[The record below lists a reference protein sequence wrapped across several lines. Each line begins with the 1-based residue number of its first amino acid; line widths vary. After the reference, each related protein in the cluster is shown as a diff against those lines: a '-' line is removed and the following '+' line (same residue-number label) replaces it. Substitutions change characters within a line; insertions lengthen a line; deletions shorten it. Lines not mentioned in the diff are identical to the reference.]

1 MTPLEIADL
10 ALRTP
15 VINSSPLPRY
25 SYQNLD
31 YGMTIGIAKTN
42 GGRLW
47 ACWVGG
53 GDSPKAFFVLGSSDD
68 DGKSWSEPR
77 FVVDMHSSELP
88 EPMSTLVGNLWTD
101 PSGRLWWFLG
111 QSMGQYDGRAGVWAS
126 VCSNPDTEAPSWSEP
141 VRIWHG
147 YTLNKPVVLK
157 SGTWLLPVS
166 LWDRRFI
173 SAPFGELFHELD
185 DQRMAHVFA
194 SVDQG
199 KTWTRRGGVL
209 IPDSEFDEH
218 IMIEREDGSIYLTAR
233 THANGIW
240 ESVSSDEG
248 ASWSVPQYSGISN
261 CSARHLMIKLKSG
274 RVLLV
279 KHGGKIDSTTDVRSH
294 LCAFLSEDGGRSWKG
309 SLLLDERSAISYPD
323 GFQSEDGYIYVSYDK
338 NRATEGEILMARFTE
353 DDILSGEFKSPRSS
367 SKMLISRPLGIRKN

>member
-1 MTPLEIADL
+1 MTPLEMADL

-31 YGMTIGIAKTN
+31 YGMTIGIAQTHA
-42 GGRLW
+42 GRLW

-53 GDSPKAFFVLGSSDD
+53 GDSPKAFFLLASSDD
-68 DGKSWSEPR
+68 DGKTWSEPR
-77 FVVDMHSSELP
+77 FVVDMHSQELP
-88 EPMSTLVGNLWTD
+88 APMSTLVGNLWTD
-101 PSGRLWWFLG
+101 PAGRLWWFLG

-126 VCSNPDTEAPSWSEP
+126 VCSNPDAEAPAWSEP

-147 YTLNKPVVLK
+147 YTLNKPIVLRD
-157 SGTWLLPVS
+157 GTWLLPVS
-166 LWDRRFI
+166 LWDRRYI
-173 SAPFGELFHELD
+173 TQPFNELFHELD

-218 IMIEREDGSIYLTAR
+218 IMIERADGSIYLTAR
-233 THANGIW
+233 TRSNGIW
-240 ESVSSDEG
+240 SSVSKNGG
-248 ASWSVPQYSGISN
+248 ASWSTPEYSGISN
-261 CSARHLMIKLKSG
+261 CSARHFMIKLKSG

-279 KHGGKIDSTTDVRSH
+279 KHGEKIDSNPGERSH
-294 LCAFLSEDGGRSWKG
+294 LSAFLSEDDGKSWLGG
-309 SLLLDERSAISYPD
+309 LLLDERTGISYPD
-323 GFQSEDGYIYVSYDK
+323 GFQSDDGYIYVSYDR
-338 NRATEGEILMARFTE
+338 NRATDGEILMARFTE
-353 DDILSGEFKSPRSS
+353 DDICSGRFGASRSEA
-367 SKMLISRPLGIRKN
+367 KKLISRPLGIRGT